1 MALNPDTVVS
11 TGTYQAAVH
20 AVGATIMGSE
30 SNDFALVRPPGH
42 HAYPSR
48 ASGFCVFNNI
58 AIAVKKLVD
67 TGKRVMIFD
76 FDGHL
81 GDGTEKIFYDSDK
94 VLYWSLH
101 QFPAFPGGGTQDNIG
116 EGKGKGYT
124 MNVAL
129 PPESGD
135 DLYLKAVES
144 LMPVAEQFN
153 PDIVAVSAGFDAH
166 QHDPLLNLRLS
177 ATAYYRLGQI
187 LRERFIKIFAVLEG
201 GYNIEYFPRCLCNF
215 RDGVNG
221 DKMSFQEDLTE
232 SNIQVIDEFKSRMD
246 GLRKNLSKYWK
257 SSRII
262 LIKGFCVLYHAERV
276 LLRFLIDE

>member
-1 MALNPDTVVS
+1 MS
-11 TGTYQAAVH
+11 TRH
-20 AVGATIMGSE
+20 
-30 SNDFALVRPPGH
+30 
-42 HAYPSR
+42 
-48 ASGFCVFNNI
+48 
-58 AIAVKKLVD
+58 
-67 TGKRVMIFD
+67 
-76 FDGHL
+76 
-81 GDGTEKIFYDSDK
+81 
-94 VLYWSLH
+94 
-101 QFPAFPGGGTQDNIG
+101 
-116 EGKGKGYT
+116 
-124 MNVAL
+124 VAL

-257 SSRII
+257 W
-262 LIKGFCVLYHAERV
+262 
-276 LLRFLIDE
+276 